1 MKREN
6 YTQEMDQS
14 TLKGGLFLRRALAI
28 GKLAHLS

>member
-6 YTQEMDQS
+6 NTQEMDQS
-14 TLKGGLFLRRALAI
+14 TLKGGLFLSGTLAI